1 MISLGIAILAVF
13 CVAGVHE
20 LLEFLMKVIDVAIS
34 DAGGDL
40 IYLHI
45 GIIKKIYGM
54 IDPYFIKICIEVE
67 TGFCGELFSEI

>member
-1 MISLGIAILAVF
+1 
-13 CVAGVHE
+13 
-20 LLEFLMKVIDVAIS
+20 MKVIDVAIS
-34 DAGGDL
+34 DAGGNL